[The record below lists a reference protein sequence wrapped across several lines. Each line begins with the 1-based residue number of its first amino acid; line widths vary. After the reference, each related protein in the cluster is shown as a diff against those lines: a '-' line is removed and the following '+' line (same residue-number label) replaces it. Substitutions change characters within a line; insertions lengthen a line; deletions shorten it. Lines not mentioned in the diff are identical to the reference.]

1 MSEKKVLFNQL
12 IKLVKKEIRLDLE
25 NLVSSS
31 SSFIV
36 VI

>member
-12 IKLVKKEIRLDLE
+12 IKLMKKEIRLDLE

>member
-36 VI
+36 II

>member
-12 IKLVKKEIRLDLE
+12 KKLVKKEIRLDLE